1 VDVDVTRVQG
11 TVNVADGGGSLSVD
25 DNGST
30 LSVDDGGGSLTVDG
44 TVAVSGTVAT
54 TLSGTPA
61 VSISGTPAVT
71 STSTDTGNV
80 AHDGV
85 DSGNPVKVGGQ
96 ARTSDRTAVA
106 SADRADFITDV
117 QGKLIV
123 LPNSIPD
130 LMVSGRINLTNTT
143 STAVIAA
150 GGAGVRNYVTTLVI
164 TNHSTTVNTKVSILD
179 GATALATFSCFAN
192 GGGVALTLPVPLR
205 GTAATAI
212 NAQCVTTG
220 ADVEVVCIGYRSA
233 A

>member
-1 VDVDVTRVQG
+1 MALVSVSNFPATDNTG
-11 TVNVADGGGSLSVD
+11 TTGS
-25 DNGST
+25 
-30 LSVDDGGGSLTVDG
+30 
-44 TVAVSGTVAT
+44 
-54 TLSGTPA
+54 
-61 VSISGTPAVT
+61 
-71 STSTDTGNV
+71 V

-85 DSGNPVKVGGQ
+85 DAGNPVKVGGQ

-150 GGAGVRNYVTTLVI
+150 GAAGVRNYVTTLVI